1 MISFLCFSVLMNIS
15 FRLHVRFRVLDEV
28 NQREV
33 LMLFFLMDFFVR
45 IC

>member
-1 MISFLCFSVLMNIS
+1 MIFFFCFSVLMNIS
-15 FRLHVRFRVLDEV
+15 YRLNVRFRVLDEV